1 MTRTWVRIAVA
12 AAILALTLG
21 TVAQGQTQDRRVREL
36 ILLTRPQAADPPEFE
51 TARLVAP
58 EFEKLGLK
66 VTVRV
71 MPWEQMAD
79 YVWYSRDKW
88 DMTMWQMV
96 GRPERSDPDEFAMN
110 LFHSSTAAK
119 GYNFVGYAN
128 PEYNRIAE
136 AQRITT
142 DPKTRRQLIFAAEKI
157 IARDAPYIF
166 LVFPQSSY
174 AYNNSVWEPGSIIEQ
189 KGIGLKNFWTFDSAR
204 PKGAQQDMI
213 LNANDT
219 VKAINPLYISGAA
232 DSWVTELIWDRLFR
246 VGPDGLPKPWAA
258 EKAEWVDSVTLDVT
272 LRKGMKF
279 HDGRPVTADDVI
291 FSFTAPMGDEVP
303 MYKPFVTII
312 DKIEKRSDT
321 VIRFTLKEA
330 YAPFLTSTLAKIN
343 IIPRHIWEP
352 VLNDLARRPE
362 NAESYQEATPVGS
375 GPFKFVQWKKSEEI
389 VLEANPDHFA
399 PPKMRRW
406 ILRFMPNQEAV
417 LGALRTGELNFL
429 GYYGGDPQILD
440 RLAKDTRFITV
451 VSTMDIGMR
460 FLAFNIRRPPFDDPA
475 VRQAMNMATNK
486 KAIRSVVY
494 KGYATVA
501 DSFVSPALE
510 FWYNP
515 EVPKWEYNIKA
526 ARDLLAKAGYEWDA
540 DGRLLYPKGKVE
552 TLAGK

>member
-1 MTRTWVRIAVA
+1 MAKTWVRIAVA

-36 ILLTRPQAADPPEFE
+36 LLLTRPQAADPPEFE

-110 LFHSSTAAK
+110 LFHSSTAEK
-119 GYNFVGYAN
+119 GYNFVGYINRA
-128 PEYNRIAE
+128 YNNIAE
-136 AQRITT
+136 AQRIKT
-142 DPKTRRQLIFAAEKI
+142 DLKTRRQLIFEAQKI
-157 IARDAPYIF
+157 IARDAPYVF

-174 AYNNSVWEPGSIIEQ
+174 AYNNSVWEPSSIVEQ
-189 KGIGLKNFWTFDSAR
+189 KGIGLKNFWTFDSAK
-204 PKGAQQDMI
+204 PKGTQQDMI

-246 VGPDGLPKPWAA
+246 VGPDGLAKPWAA

-272 LRKGMKF
+272 LRRGMKF

-291 FSFTAPMGDEVP
+291 YSFTAPMGDEVP

-321 VIRFTLKEA
+321 VIRFTLKEP
-330 YAPFLTSTLAKIN
+330 YAPFLTSTLAKLN
-343 IIPRHIWEP
+343 IIPKHVWEP
-352 VLNDLARRPE
+352 VLADLARKPE
-362 NAESYQEATPVGS
+362 NAESYQEAVPVGS

-399 PPKMRRW
+399 APKMRRW
-406 ILRFMPNQEAV
+406 ILRFVPNVEAV
-417 LGALRTGELNFL
+417 LGGLRTGELNFL
-429 GYYGGDPQILD
+429 GFYGGDPQLLD
-440 RLAKDTRFITV
+440 RLAKDNRFITV
-451 VSTMDIGMR
+451 VSTMDVGMR
-460 FLAFNIRRPPFDDPA
+460 FLAFNIRRPPFDDAA

-486 KAIRSVVY
+486 KAVRSVVY
-494 KGYATVA
+494 KGYATIA